1 MTPWTRRPLIS
12 RINGSTQDGTTPLET
27 IIEAI
32 MEAMIEAIIEAIIE
46 ARIEARIEATSKTML
61 EANQRLA

>member
-12 RINGSTQDGTTPLET
+12 RINGSTQDGTTQLET
-27 IIEAI
+27 II
-32 MEAMIEAIIEAIIE
+32 EAMIEAIIEAIIE
-46 ARIEARIEATSKTML
+46 ARIEAIMEATSKTIL